1 MNRISKNTSLDRT
14 QISTAEHELGELAQT
29 IVDLDPDLA
38 RVLVAEGLAKLSPA
52 EQRAMLVNLLMP
64 MPAN

>member
-14 QISTAEHELGELAQT
+14 QATSSEHELGELAQT
-29 IVDLDPDLA
+29 IVELDPDLA
-38 RVLVAEGLAKLSPA
+38 RLLVAEGLAKLSPA